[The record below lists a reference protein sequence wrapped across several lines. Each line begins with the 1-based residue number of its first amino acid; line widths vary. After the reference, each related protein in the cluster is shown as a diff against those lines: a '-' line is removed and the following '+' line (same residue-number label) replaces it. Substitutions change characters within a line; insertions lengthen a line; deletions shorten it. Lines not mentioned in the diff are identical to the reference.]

1 MEGGELKG
9 GDMGRARGR
18 KEGDAILFKLKIT

>member
-9 GDMGRARGR
+9 GHVVRTRGR
-18 KEGDAILFKLKIT
+18 KEGDAILLKLKIT